1 MVNKRIDLFGFID
14 LVALDG
20 HPGLLGIQA
29 TTTGNAPSR
38 VTKILDE
45 CTEAAIDWL
54 QAGNRIVVW
63 GFALR
68 RFKLKNGGYGKAK
81 RWKLK
86 EYVIL
91 LVHGRLELAA
101 QKDTDDNIE

>member
-1 MVNKRIDLFGFID
+1 MRRRIDLFGFID

-20 HPGLLGIQA
+20 KPGLLGIQA
-29 TTTGNAPSR
+29 TSTGNAPSR
-38 VTKILDE
+38 VTKILDD

-54 QAGNRIVVW
+54 AAGNRIVVW

-68 RFKLKNGGYGKAK
+68 RYKLKSGKFGKAK

-86 EYVIL
+86 EYVIV
-91 LVHGRLELAA
+91 LVDGKLERR
-101 QKDTDDNIE
+101 DPEPDDDLD